1 MREAAQRDQWGFL
14 QVILYLLVMSADPIY
29 WKKHLK
35 LPVLQQRE
43 QEICFSL
50 YSALKN
56 CLIICNFG
64 PDRGQAVRVENH
76 SELCLRRPQVM
87 RSLIIGLYLKK
98 MKKHLFK
105 S

>member
-1 MREAAQRDQWGFL
+1 PCPLCSSVCCSSLWFRSLFFL
-14 QVILYLLVMSADPIY
+14 LLRRPPSSTLFPYTTLFRSDPIY

-64 PDRGQAVRVENH
+64 PDMGQAVRVENH

-87 RSLIIGLYLKK
+87 RS
-98 MKKHLFK
+98 
-105 S
+105 

>member
-14 QVILYLLVMSADPIY
+14 QAILYLLVMSADPIY

-56 CLIICNFG
+56 CLIIYNFG
-64 PDRGQAVRVENH
+64 PDMGQAVRVENH
-76 SELCLRRPQVM
+76 SELCLHRPQVR
-87 RSLIIGLYLKK
+87 RSYIIGLYFKK
-98 MKKHLFK
+98 MKKRLFK
-105 S
+105 N